1 MITEQPDIDLSILSE
16 HFVTSG
22 DYTKEVILNE
32 LEYWQLHKDFLVLIS
47 GYPASIDGF
56 LIGYRN
62 RNSLWIDQTWR
73 KDGTDMATSR
83 QAFEMA
89 KEWARERGMTSI
101 TGETKRNEMRAM
113 ERYGFKEY
121 SLNMRAEI

>member
-62 RNSLWIDQTWR
+62 RNSLWISQTWR
-73 KDGTDMATSR
+73 KTGTDIATSR

-89 KEWARERGMTSI
+89 KEWARERGLTSI
-101 TGETKRNEMRAM
+101 TGETDRKQMKAM
-113 ERYGFKEY
+113 ARYGFKEDAV
-121 SLNMRAEI
+121 LMKVIL